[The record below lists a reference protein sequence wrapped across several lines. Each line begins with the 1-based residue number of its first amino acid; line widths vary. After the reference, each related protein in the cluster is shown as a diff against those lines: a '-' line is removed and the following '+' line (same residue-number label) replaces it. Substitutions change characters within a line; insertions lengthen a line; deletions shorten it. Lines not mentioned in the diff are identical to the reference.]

1 MLVRLL
7 NSNLKSTAKFLNAS
21 SQVWVHLFFCNQFIS
36 DTKRLQKSI
45 QFQYVIL
52 RCNINLQEY
61 QSKEILKDNNVNVQ
75 RFLMA
80 STPVEAQQA
89 GKQLSMYTP
98 KKPHYVFSIA

>member
-1 MLVRLL
+1 
-7 NSNLKSTAKFLNAS
+7 
-21 SQVWVHLFFCNQFIS
+21 
-36 DTKRLQKSI
+36 
-45 QFQYVIL
+45 
-52 RCNINLQEY
+52 LQEY